1 MDDLYGDLDEDLRK
15 WFGRKG
21 APGKKKGWVDCNT
34 CRKDKKTGRKKC
46 SACGRSSGEKRSKY
60 PACRPTPSACGK
72 RGKWGKKSKKKSKK
86 NEELYMDLEQ
96 MIQEELEA
104 VLDEKRKK
112 KKKKKKKKKGKKDA
126 CYHKVKSRYK
136 VWPSAYASGALVKC
150 RKVGAKNWGNSKK
163 ESLQIMVED
172 EIAQVLSEK
181 LEERCQKGYK
191 THEKRKTKKMYGK
204 TYRNCVKAEAIEEE
218 TSESSER
225 AEELQA
231 IVGELEKA
239 SEMHASQAERIQQ
252 IVDNT
257 EDSDLKEE
265 EKVTEGMNCGCG
277 KNPCET
283 YGRNNAKV
291 INIATEE
298 TEKYLEESLYYG
310 LLEGT
315 EEDIDEAKK
324 KKACKPSKGK
334 KFARRVKGRCV
345 SYGQA
350 GKAKGGGPRI
360 KPGTGKGNAYCARSY
375 GDMKSH
381 GKDCSGKDR
390 GTPLC
395 LSRQKWKCSGKYSR
409 KGK

>member
-1 MDDLYGDLDEDLRK
+1 MSDLYGPLDEKKKKRKKAGSESSKESSLRD

-21 APGKKKGWVDCNT
+21 AKGKRKGWVDCNSPDG
-34 CRKDKKTGRKKC
+34 KGGYK
-46 SACGRSSGEKRSKY
+46 SCGRSSGEKRKKY
-60 PACRPTPSACGK
+60 PACRPTPGACK
-72 RGKWGKKSKKKSKK
+72 ERGKGKSWGKKAKKRK

-96 MIQEELEA
+96 LVSEELEN
-104 VLDEKRKK
+104 VLDEKRK

-163 ESLQIMVED
+163 EQLQAIVED
-172 EIAQVLSEK
+172 EISLILQESHTKEH
-181 LEERCQKGYK
+181 EE
-191 THEKRKTKKMYGK
+191 
-204 TYRNCVKAEAIEEE
+204 
-218 TSESSER
+218 
-225 AEELQA
+225 
-231 IVGELEKA
+231 ELEKIADELAGA
-239 SEMHASQAERIQQ
+239 SKMHKGQSDRIKKILDQT
-252 IVDNT
+252 DDD
-257 EDSDLKEE
+257 ELKEE
-265 EKVTEGMNCGCG
+265 EVTENMNCGCG
-277 KNPCET
+277 NTPCDT
-283 YGRNNAKV
+283 YGKVKV
-291 INIATEE
+291 ITVKEMAYEE
-298 TEKYLEESLYYG
+298 TQKFLEESLYYG
-310 LLEGT
+310 LI
-315 EEDIDEAKK
+315 EEDDVLEEKKKK

-350 GKAKGGGPRI
+350 GKAKGGGARI